1 MATDFRVVI
10 PDDIGNT
17 IKLGVKEPN
26 KYDVDVSQLDLP
38 GGLTGLSL
46 QGTVLTATT
55 SDPYAD
61 GPVTVDLAP
70 ILPQIAADV
79 FLKNVQRQGNQILFT
94 VGIKDD
100 TSQDSTFNIDV
111 ADLAPVQTDGITIV
125 GNGVSGDNLRV
136 QLSQDTPTHGNN
148 LLKQAGGGLYV
159 SETDITN
166 LITANAAP
174 KEPRDIRLVN
184 ASGQTVIGYIHS
196 TEQ

>member
-1 MATDFRVVI
+1 MATDFRVVT
-10 PDDIGNT
+10 PDDMGASIR
-17 IKLGVKEPN
+17 LGVKESN
-26 KYDVDVSQLDLP
+26 KYDVDLSQLNLP
-38 GGLTGLSL
+38 ASVTGVAL
-46 QGTVLTATT
+46 QGTVLAVQT
-55 SDPYAD
+55 SDGD
-61 GPVTVDLAP
+61 KTVDLAP
-70 ILPQIAADV
+70 MLPQIAADA
-79 FLKNVQRQGNQILFT
+79 FLKNVQRQGNQIVFT

-100 TSQDSTFNIDV
+100 TSQDSTFNIDI

-125 GNGVSGDNLRV
+125 GNGANGDNLRV

-166 LITANAAP
+166 LIVANAAP

>member
-1 MATDFRVVI
+1 MATDFRIVT
-10 PDDIGNT
+10 PDDMGASIR
-17 IKLGVKEPN
+17 LGAKEPN

-38 GGLTGLSL
+38 AGVTGLTL
-46 QGTVLTATT
+46 QGTVLSVQT
-55 SDPYAD
+55 SDGD
-61 GPVTVDLAP
+61 KTVDLAP
-70 ILPQIAADV
+70 MLPQIAADA
-79 FLKNVQRQGNQILFT
+79 FLKNVQRQGNQIVFT

-100 TSQDSTFNIDV
+100 TSQDTTFSIDI

-125 GNGVSGDNLRV
+125 GNGANGDNLRV

-166 LITANAAP
+166 LITANATP

>member
-1 MATDFRVVI
+1 MATDFRVVT
-10 PDDIGNT
+10 PDDMGNT
-17 IKLGVKEPN
+17 FRLGAKEPN

-38 GGLTGLSL
+38 AGVRGLTL
-46 QGTVLTATT
+46 QGTVLSVQT
-55 SDPYAD
+55 SDGD
-61 GPVTVDLAP
+61 KTVDLAP
-70 ILPQIAADV
+70 MLPQIAADA
-79 FLKNVQRQGNQILFT
+79 FLKNVQRQGNKIVFT

-100 TSQDSTFNIDV
+100 TSQDTTFSIDI

-125 GNGVSGDNLRV
+125 GNGAGDNLRV

-159 SETDITN
+159 SESDITN
-166 LITANAAP
+166 LITTNAAP

>member
-1 MATDFRVVI
+1 MATDFRVVT
-10 PDDIGNT
+10 PDDMGNT
-17 IKLGVKEPN
+17 IRLGAKEPN

-38 GGLTGLSL
+38 ASVTGLTL
-46 QGTVLTATT
+46 QGTVLSVQT
-55 SDPYAD
+55 SD
-61 GPVTVDLAP
+61 GGKTVDLAP
-70 ILPQIAADV
+70 MLPQIAADA
-79 FLKNVQRQGNQILFT
+79 FLKNVQRQGNQIVFT

-100 TSQDSTFNIDV
+100 TSQDTTFSIDI

-125 GNGVSGDNLRV
+125 GNGANGDNLRV

-196 TEQ
+196 TE

>member
-1 MATDFRVVI
+1 MATDFRVVT
-10 PDDIGNT
+10 PDDMGNT
-17 IKLGVKEPN
+17 IRLGVKEPN
-26 KYDVDVSQLDLP
+26 KYDVDLSQLNLP
-38 GGLTGLSL
+38 ASVTGVTL
-46 QGTVLTATT
+46 QGTVLSVQT
-55 SDPYAD
+55 PD
-61 GPVTVDLAP
+61 GDKTVDLAP
-70 ILPQIAADV
+70 MLPQIAADV
-79 FLKNVQRQGNQILFT
+79 FLKNVQRQGNQIVFT

-100 TSQDSTFNIDV
+100 TSQDTTFNIDI

-125 GNGVSGDNLRV
+125 GNGANGDNLRV

-148 LLKQAGGGLYV
+148 LLKLAGDGLYV

-184 ASGQTVIGYIHS
+184 ASGQTGIGYIHS